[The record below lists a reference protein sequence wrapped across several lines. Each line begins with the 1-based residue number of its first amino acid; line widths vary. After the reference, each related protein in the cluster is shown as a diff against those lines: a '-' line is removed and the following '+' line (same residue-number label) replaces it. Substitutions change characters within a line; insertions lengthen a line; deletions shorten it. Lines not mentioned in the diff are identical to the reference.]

1 MPHILHPFVSV
12 IIPNY
17 NHARFLK
24 ERIDSILMQTY
35 NNFEVIIL
43 DDNSSDNSLEIMKSY
58 ENYSQI
64 SHIIKN
70 SQNSGSPFI
79 QWQKGFELAKG
90 ELIWIAESD
99 DACDIK
105 LLETLINEFN
115 KDENCVLAFCKSIKI
130 DINGNQIGEAGMK
143 TDLHM
148 NGKDFFDKYL
158 YRYCFITNA
167 SSAIFKKD
175 ILHQIDWKHTRFKGS
190 GDWILWIE
198 VSRCGNIAYIN
209 QPLNFF
215 RIHGSNTTTQQL
227 HNGKNEAEAIEVYQF
242 MKNKKYIGYFKEL
255 RERIAHIYS
264 IKYGKL
270 DKVLDNKTKQDLI
283 CGWRNNFFI
292 NITTAII
299 FLFQRIY
306 GNVIIKR

>member
-1 MPHILHPFVSV
+1 MNHPFVSI

-17 NHARFLK
+17 NHAEFLNQ
-24 ERIDSILMQTY
+24 RIDSVLNQTY
-35 NNFEVIIL
+35 KNFEVIIL
-43 DDNSSDNSLEIMKSY
+43 DDKSTDRSIDIIKKY
-58 ENYSQI
+58 KNNQHI
-64 SHIIKN
+64 SHIIEN

-79 QWQKGFELAKG
+79 QWQKGFSLTKG
-90 ELIWIAESD
+90 DLIWIAESD

-299 FLFQRIY
+299 FLFQRIC